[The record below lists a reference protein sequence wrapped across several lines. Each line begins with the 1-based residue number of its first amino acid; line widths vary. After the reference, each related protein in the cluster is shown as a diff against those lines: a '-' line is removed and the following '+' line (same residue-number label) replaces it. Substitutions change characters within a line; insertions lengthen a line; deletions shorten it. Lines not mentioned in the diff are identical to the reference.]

1 MKLFEPLTIGTMTL
15 RNHIVLPAMGTSL
28 AKRDGLVSD
37 RAIAYYSRRAAGGV
51 GLVTLEVT
59 AVHRLGIQGPRN
71 STIDRDEC
79 VEGLSR
85 LARSV
90 QAHGARFSVQL
101 WHAGRA
107 SLPIVLG
114 EQPVAPSPVP
124 PPLRTDVP
132 RELTASEIEDLV
144 ECFGEGARRARE
156 AGCDAVEVHGAHGY
170 LISQFLSPLSNK
182 RTDLYGGDLANRAR
196 FALEIVKRIREKVGR
211 DFPVLVK
218 LSAEEHVDGGIT
230 LEETKT
236 VARWLQ
242 DAGADALVISSGSY
256 AAAHWMVQPMMMPR
270 GCLVPYAAA
279 VKSVVDVPVGAVGR
293 INEPALAEKVLREG
307 QADFVCLG
315 RALLADPDFPRKAQE
330 GRTGEIRSCTA
341 CCLCIDTLMEMKSI
355 TCMVNPE
362 AGRELEWKVEP
373 SPRPKRVLVV
383 GAGPAGLEA
392 ARVASQ
398 RGHRVTVCD
407 ENETIGGQVLLAS
420 KPPSKSELKTIVE
433 FYEGEMERRG
443 IELRLGQKVTPETVA
458 ALAPEVVI
466 VGAGSAPSTPPISG
480 VEQANVVQARDVLAD
495 KVSVGGSA
503 VIIGGGSVGCETAEY
518 LRAQGLEVTVI
529 EMLRSFGRDI
539 GVQTRGAFIPH
550 LRSMGVKM
558 LRNSKVVRIDGR
570 RVYYVDGD
578 GQEVNVE
585 GDTIVLAV
593 GARPTTDLVDS
604 LKARGVSVVAVGDC
618 VEPGRIHNAIYQGAM
633 AGREI

>member
-1 MKLFEPLTIGTMTL
+1 MKLFEPLTIGTITL

-28 AKRDGLVSD
+28 AQKDGLVSD
-37 RAIAYYSRRAAGGV
+37 RAIAYYARRAAGGV

-59 AVHRLGIQGPRN
+59 AVHRLGVQAPGN
-71 STIDRDEC
+71 FMIDRDEC
-79 VEGLSR
+79 IEGLSR

-90 QAHGARFSVQL
+90 QSHGAKFSVQL
-101 WHAGRA
+101 WHAGRVT
-107 SLPIVLG
+107 LPMLLG
-114 EQPVAPSPVP
+114 EQPVGPSPVP
-124 PPLRTDVP
+124 PPLRNDVP
-132 RELTASEIEDLV
+132 RELTIAEIEDLV
-144 ECFGEGARRARE
+144 ERFGEGARRARE

-170 LISQFLSPLSNK
+170 LVSQFLSPLSNK
-182 RTDLYGGDLANRAR
+182 RTDRYGGDLANRAR
-196 FALEIVKRIREKVGR
+196 FALEIVEHIKEKVGR

-218 LSAEEHVDGGIT
+218 LSAEEHVEGGIT
-230 LEETKT
+230 MDETKT

-256 AAAHWMVQPMMMPR
+256 VAAHWMVQPMMIPR

-279 VKSVVDVPVGAVGR
+279 VKSVVGVPVGAVGR
-293 INEPALAEKVLREG
+293 INDPALAEKVLREG

-330 GRTGEIRSCTA
+330 GRTDEIRRCTA

-362 AGRELEWKVEP
+362 AGRELEWQVEP
-373 SPRPKRVLVV
+373 AARPKRVLVV

-398 RGHRVTVCD
+398 RGHQVTICD
-407 ENETIGGQVLLAS
+407 ENEAVGGQLLLAS
-420 KPPSKSELKTIVE
+420 KPPSKGELKTIVE
-433 FYEGEMERRG
+433 FYQSEIERRG
-443 IELRLGQKVTPETVA
+443 IELRLGQRVTAETVA
-458 ALAPEVVI
+458 ALAPDAVI
-466 VGAGSAPSTPPISG
+466 VGAGSVPTTPPILG
-480 VEQANVVQARDVLAD
+480 VDQDNVVQARDVLAD
-495 KVSVGGSA
+495 KVAVGGSA

-518 LRAQGLEVTVI
+518 LRARGVDATVI

-539 GVQTRGAFIPH
+539 GIQTRGAYIPH
-550 LRSMGVKM
+550 LRSMGIKM

-570 RVYYVDGD
+570 RVYYVDAD
-578 GQEVNVE
+578 GQEASVE

-593 GARPTTDLVDS
+593 GARPTTDLVEA
-604 LKARGVSVVAVGDC
+604 LKAKGAPVVAVGDC
-618 VEPGRIHNAIYQGAM
+618 VEPGRIHNAIYQGAL
-633 AGREI
+633 AGREV